1 MLIACWS
8 VKGGSGTTVV
18 AAALALRL
26 ARSTPGVVLA
36 DLAGD
41 VPAALGCPEP
51 DGPGLA
57 EWAHAG
63 ADVAPDGLERIA
75 VDMAPGLAVLPT
87 GDAALARTA
96 TVADGERL
104 VAALRELHHGVAV
117 VDCGVTSL
125 DVAFGV
131 ITSATRSLL
140 VVRPCFLALRRALA
154 LPIRPSAA
162 VLVNEPDR
170 TLHADDVEDVLGVP
184 VLTVP
189 FDPAVAR
196 AVDAGLL
203 ATRVPAKLDR
213 ALKHAA

>member
-1 MLIACWS
+1 MIIACWS

-26 ARSTPGVVLA
+26 ARSTRGVVIA

-41 VPAALGCPEP
+41 VPAVLGRPEP
-51 DGPGLA
+51 AGPGLA

-63 ADVAPDGLERIA
+63 DDVASDALERIA
-75 VDMAPGLAVLPT
+75 VDVAPGVAVLPA
-87 GDAALARTA
+87 GDPTVARMA
-96 TVADGERL
+96 TVGDGERL
-104 VAALRELHHGVAV
+104 VERLTQLRHGIAV
-117 VDCGVTSL
+117 VDCGLLSL
-125 DVAFGV
+125 DLAFGV
-131 ITSATRSLL
+131 VTGATRSLL

-154 LPIRPSAA
+154 VPIRPSAA

-170 TLHADDVEDVLGVP
+170 TLGADDVEDVLGIP

-189 FDPAVAR
+189 FDSAVGR

-203 ATRVPAKLDR
+203 ASRVPAKLDR